1 MSETIANR
9 DVIIV
14 EDSFLAAKLLQEF
27 LQKLGY
33 KKIHVTRSGNEG
45 LTTFKN
51 FVDSELAPIVFLD
64 YNLTDIY
71 LPVRITARQGPQM
84 EFVT

>member
-1 MSETIANR
+1 MSEIIANR

-33 KKIHVTRSGNEG
+33 KKIHVTRIRRTSN
-45 LTTFKN
+45 
-51 FVDSELAPIVFLD
+51 VSC
-64 YNLTDIY
+64 
-71 LPVRITARQGPQM
+71 
-84 EFVT
+84 